1 MCAPVVE
8 HFGVPSSNLGAST
21 IDPSGRIGLCS
32 EMQQDETPPQTV
44 TIAHSSDLH
53 ICIDGRPA
61 RSDVAVLEVVLAT
74 AAAASADIL
83 LLAGDI
89 FDHNRLPLAV
99 LDATVRLLADYGRPV
114 VILPGN
120 HDPITPDSVY
130 RRGGIA
136 DPANV
141 HVFGITDGELA
152 EFTGLDLAIWGRP
165 HLDYGDMSPLDGAPA
180 RRHRWQI
187 AMAHGHWHP
196 GEDDPRRSW
205 LIRDREIAALDADYL
220 ALGHWDRP
228 TPAGDGTIP
237 AYYSGSPD
245 LARTINIVRLGAAPI
260 SVERS
265 PLVGAVPE

>member
-1 MCAPVVE
+1 ME
-8 HFGVPSSNLGAST
+8 PSTDRPIVL
-21 IDPSGRIGLCS
+21 
-32 EMQQDETPPQTV
+32 
-44 TIAHSSDLH
+44 AHSSDLH
-53 ICIDGRPA
+53 ICFEGR
-61 RSDVAVLEVVLAT
+61 RDESDVAVLQTVLAT
-74 AAAASADIL
+74 AALNRADIL

-89 FDHNRLPLAV
+89 FDHNRMPLDV
-99 LDATVRLLADYGRPV
+99 LDRATRLLGDYGRPV

-136 DPANV
+136 EPVNV
-141 HVFGITDGELA
+141 HVFGVTDGDHA
-152 EFTGLDLAIWGRP
+152 VFSALDLSIWGKP
-165 HLDYGDMSPLDGAPA
+165 HQDYVDMSPLDGAPA
-180 RRHRWQI
+180 RQYRWQV

-196 GEDDPRRSW
+196 GEDDPKRSW

-245 LARTINIVRLGAAPI
+245 LAKTINIIRLSALGTEVSRAPLATHI
-260 SVERS
+260 EA
-265 PLVGAVPE
+265 P

>member
-1 MCAPVVE
+1 ME
-8 HFGVPSSNLGAST
+8 PSTDRPIVL
-21 IDPSGRIGLCS
+21 
-32 EMQQDETPPQTV
+32 
-44 TIAHSSDLH
+44 AHSSDLH
-53 ICIDGRPA
+53 ICFEGR
-61 RSDVAVLEVVLAT
+61 RDESDVAVLQTVLAT
-74 AAAASADIL
+74 AALNRADIL

-89 FDHNRLPLAV
+89 FDHNRMPLDV
-99 LDATVRLLADYGRPV
+99 LDRATRLLGDYGRPV

-136 DPANV
+136 EPVNV
-141 HVFGITDGELA
+141 HVFGVTDGDHA
-152 EFTGLDLAIWGRP
+152 VFSALDLSIWGKP
-165 HLDYGDMSPLDGAPA
+165 HQDYVDMSPLDGAPA
-180 RRHRWQI
+180 RQYRWQV

-196 GEDDPRRSW
+196 GEDDPKRSW

-245 LARTINIVRLGAAPI
+245 LAKTINIIRLSALGTEVSRAPLATHI
-260 SVERS
+260 DA
-265 PLVGAVPE
+265 P

>member
-1 MCAPVVE
+1 MTQPATAP
-8 HFGVPSSNLGAST
+8 LIT
-21 IDPSGRIGLCS
+21 L
-32 EMQQDETPPQTV
+32 
-44 TIAHSSDLH
+44 AHSSDLH
-53 ICIDGRPA
+53 ICFEGR
-61 RSDVAVLEVVLAT
+61 RQESDTHVLQVVLA
-74 AAAASADIL
+74 AARANAADIL

-89 FDHNRLPLAV
+89 FDHNRMPLAV
-99 LDATVRLLADYGRPV
+99 LDETARLMGDYGRPV

-141 HVFGITDGELA
+141 HVFGVTEGEEA
-152 EFTGLDLAIWGRP
+152 IFGSLDLAVWGRP
-165 HLDYGDMSPLDGAPA
+165 HMDYMDMSPLDGAPA
-180 RRHRWQI
+180 RKLRWQI

-196 GEDDPRRSW
+196 GDDDPKRSW
-205 LIRDREIAALDADYL
+205 LIRDRDIAALDADYL

-245 LARTINIVRLGAAPI
+245 LARTINIIRLSASGVDVHRAALEDPHLPD
-260 SVERS
+260 E
-265 PLVGAVPE
+265 E